1 MRIKGMAGLNGE
13 LMMLIGI
20 GVIIVAVV
28 IAARMGKKSNT
39 ERSDSKKD
47 T

>member
-1 MRIKGMAGLNGE
+1 MADLGGE
-13 LMMLIGI
+13 LMVIIGI
-20 GVIIVAVV
+20 CVIIGAVV
-28 IAARMGKKSNT
+28 IWPTRGKKSNT